1 MTLTRNYLVLFCS
14 LVLASCGG
22 SKESAAPVPADA
34 MAATAAS
41 SDSRESLKEVR
52 IADEMMRNL
61 RVTTTAVESRR
72 GGDDISLL
80 GDLAINEAGYAEVG
94 APVPARVSRMLAGL
108 GDMVA
113 KGQPLFELESPE
125 FGRARAEY
133 ISAVGRETLAQTS
146 LKRKQSLA
154 ADRIAPQR
162 EVQEAEAELTAARAA
177 VRSATASLQAMGLP
191 VPEENATQTSPTLV
205 LRSPVRGTVIERKAA
220 LGQMLDPNTPAFR
233 ISDLSSVWLVGHAF
247 ERDAVRIRKG
257 AVARVTFAA
266 LPGEQFRGDVALVGS
281 QVERESRTVDV
292 RIVVQNPKGT
302 LKPGMSA
309 SASLPVGSGD
319 AAILTVPVAS
329 VQRVGEN
336 WCVFLPKDK
345 GVFEIRRIG
354 RGRDLGSEVEIIS
367 GLKAGEIVVVEGAF
381 LLKSQAAKGDG
392 GHGEK

>member
-1 MTLTRNYLVLFCS
+1 MTLTRISLVLSLS

-22 SKESAAPVPADA
+22 SKETATPAPADTKAVTPAAP
-34 MAATAAS
+34 
-41 SDSRESLKEVR
+41 DSHESLKEVR
-52 IADEMMRNL
+52 IADEMMRDL

-72 GGDDISLL
+72 GGDDILLL
-80 GDLAINEAGYAEVG
+80 GDLAINETGYAEVG
-94 APVPARVSRMLAGL
+94 APVPARVSRLLAGL
-108 GDMVA
+108 GDLVA

-133 ISAVGRETLAQTS
+133 LSAVGRQTLADNS

-154 ADRIAPQR
+154 AERITPQR

-191 VPEENATQTSPTLV
+191 VPEENATQTSPTVV
-205 LRSPVRGTVIERKAA
+205 LRSPVGGTVIERKAS
-220 LGQMLDPNTPAFR
+220 LGQMLDPNAPAFR
-233 ISDLSSVWLVGHAF
+233 VSDLSSLWLVGHAF

-292 RIVVQNPKGT
+292 RIVVRNPKGT

-336 WCVFLPKDK
+336 WCVFLPKEK
-345 GVFEIRRIG
+345 GVFEIRQIG

-367 GLKAGEIVVVEGAF
+367 GLKAGEVVVVEGAF

-392 GHGEK
+392 GHEEK